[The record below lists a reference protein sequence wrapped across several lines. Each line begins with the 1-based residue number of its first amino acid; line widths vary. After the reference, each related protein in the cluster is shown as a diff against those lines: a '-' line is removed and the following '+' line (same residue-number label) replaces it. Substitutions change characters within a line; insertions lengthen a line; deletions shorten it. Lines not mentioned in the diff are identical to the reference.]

1 VDLLK
6 DRVDMVNKTDVYF
19 QILWQLVVLTIT
31 ALILDFGKIMC
42 LFELSMFIYWVTV
55 LLGWCFGRISCRFF
69 NYGIWAIFMGV
80 LLANYLS

>member
-1 VDLLK
+1 
-6 DRVDMVNKTDVYF
+6 MVNKTDVYF

-55 LLGWCFGRISCRFF
+55 LF
-69 NYGIWAIFMGV
+69 
-80 LLANYLS
+80 